1 MSKYKE
7 FEFTINSL
15 TSQQMYM
22 PKCAVCTPIN
32 NFSKYQVNKIIDFFH
47 NQEIRFINYGSSSRG
62 TIFYNLYRSK
72 KGIIYLIYQ
81 SAGKEDLIYY
91 LTPKLLNDYMKDYIE
106 DISTLN
112 FVPFEEVLLCIN
124 KDKSFAYDFR
134 NKTSPTSLI

>member
-1 MSKYKE
+1 MSNYKE
-7 FEFTINSL
+7 FEFTINRL

-22 PKCAVCTPIN
+22 PRCAVCATIN
-32 NFSKYQVNKIIDFFH
+32 NVSKYQVNEIINFFH
-47 NQEIRFINYGSSSRG
+47 NQEIRFINYGSSSAG
-62 TIFYNLYRSK
+62 TRFLYRSK
-72 KGIIYLIYQ
+72 KGIIYLIYK
-81 SAGKEDLIYY
+81 SSGKEDLIYY

-134 NKTSPTSLI
+134 NKTSPTSLL